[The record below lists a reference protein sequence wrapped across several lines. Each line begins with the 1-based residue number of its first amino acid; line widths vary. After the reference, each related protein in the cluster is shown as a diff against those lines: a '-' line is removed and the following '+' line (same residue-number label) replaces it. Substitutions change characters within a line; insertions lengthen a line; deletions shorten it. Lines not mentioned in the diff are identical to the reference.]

1 MTSSKYTI
9 SEDGSDWRGRWLNAF
24 MISTIW
30 ANLIVVILGT
40 VGPLAANHGVFFR
53 DFELF
58 LVAVFSIEYILRL
71 WLVAKGKDERFR
83 HPVAGRIRYAL
94 TPMALVDAIA
104 ILPFYLGI
112 FIPIDSRAMLL
123 FRLMRFL
130 KLTRYSSALN
140 ILGSAVYSQRKALGA
155 TLVIILTLLVFS
167 SSVVYLLEKDT
178 QPEVFASIPQA
189 MWWGMATLTTVG
201 YGDVTPISAA
211 GKVFGA
217 FIMFLGVGM
226 IALPTGILANA
237 FASELRKHE
246 FVANWNMVA
255 SVPLFA
261 GLDALS
267 ISEIVGMLELKI
279 TPPNYTIIE
288 RGDRADAMYFISL
301 GEVEVKV
308 KPEPLRLKAGD
319 FFGEI
324 ALLKESTRTATVIS
338 VTECQ
343 LMVLS
348 SDALKRL
355 IRDNPELYKTLDEI
369 MKQRIAELEKT
380 ESA

>member
-1 MTSSKYTI
+1 M
-9 SEDGSDWRGRWLNAF
+9 NAF
-24 MISTIW
+24 MIATIW
-30 ANLIVVILGT
+30 ANLIVAILGT
-40 VGPLAANHGVFFR
+40 VEPLAATHGSFFQ
-53 DFELF
+53 DFEIF
-58 LVAVFSIEYILRL
+58 SVAVFSIEYILRI
-71 WLVAKGKDERFR
+71 WIIAKGKDKRFH

-94 TPMALVDAIA
+94 TPMALIDAIA
-104 ILPFYLGI
+104 VLPFYLGI
-112 FIPIDSRAMLL
+112 FIAIDPRAMLL

-130 KLTRYSSALN
+130 KLTRYSVALS

-167 SSVVYLLEKDT
+167 SSVIYLLEKDT

-201 YGDVTPISAA
+201 YGDITPISAA

-246 FVANWNMVA
+246 FVASWNMVA

-261 GLDALS
+261 SLDALS
-267 ISEIVGMLELKI
+267 ISNIVGMLELKI
-279 TPPNYTIIE
+279 MPPNYTILE
-288 RGDRADAMYFISL
+288 RGDRADAMYFISF
-301 GEVEVKV
+301 GEVEVKI
-308 KPEPLRLKAGD
+308 KPEPLHLKAGD

-324 ALLKESTRTATVIS
+324 ALLKETTRTATVIAI
-338 VTECQ
+338 TECQ

-355 IRDNPELYKTLDEI
+355 IRDNPELHKTLDEV
-369 MKQRIAELEKT
+369 MKRRVAELEKT
-380 ESA
+380 ESAESG